1 MRVVPIVMTMLFL
14 IVPAIARAQTLDVHG
29 SAGPTVNGVGYNV
42 AAGVGFSPTS
52 RLTFMVDIDRTHLST
67 QVETDARGTIS
78 TFRGGTVTLAI
89 AALRVSFLGRDRV
102 GPYAVAGFGAGV
114 SKPNVT
120 PTFPNRVTND
130 VRAPFFG
137 GGFRVPLNEH
147 LDLFA
152 DGRMMLVVG
161 TDADELFAVAPIR
174 AGVSWR
180 F

>member
-1 MRVVPIVMTMLFL
+1 MALLLMM
-14 IVPAIARAQTLDVHG
+14 VPAVTGAQTFELHG
-29 SAGPTVNGVGYNV
+29 SAGPTMPDAGYSL
-42 AAGVGFSPTS
+42 AAGIGFTPTS
-52 RLTFMVDIDRTHLST
+52 RVTFVVDVERTHLST
-67 QVETDARGTIS
+67 QVETDARGSIS
-78 TFRGGTVTLAI
+78 TFRGGTVTLAS
-89 AALRVSFLGRDRV
+89 AGLRVSLFGSDRV
-102 GPYAVAGFGAGV
+102 GPYAIAGLAAGV
-114 SKPNVT
+114 SRPNVT
-120 PTFPNRVTND
+120 PTFPSRVTND